1 MLPLQGVGQGAQPII
16 SYNYGAGN
24 AQRVKATFK
33 LLLKVDLC
41 YSTILWICVMVFLQG
56 FATMFTSD
64 TALLEFTKNALRIY
78 VGSLFLFG
86 IQMACQMAFTSI
98 GNAKASIIVAVMRKF
113 VLLLPLIYI
122 IPQLWRSNQ
131 TMAVYM
137 AEPIAD
143 FCAVAFTAVLF
154 RFQFKN

>member
-41 YSTILWICVMVFLQG
+41 YSTILWICVMVFPQG
-56 FATMFTSD
+56 FAAMFTSD

-98 GNAKASIIVAVMRKF
+98 NLYHATV
-113 VLLLPLIYI
+113 
-122 IPQLWRSNQ
+122 
-131 TMAVYM
+131 MAV
-137 AEPIAD
+137 
-143 FCAVAFTAVLF
+143 
-154 RFQFKN
+154 